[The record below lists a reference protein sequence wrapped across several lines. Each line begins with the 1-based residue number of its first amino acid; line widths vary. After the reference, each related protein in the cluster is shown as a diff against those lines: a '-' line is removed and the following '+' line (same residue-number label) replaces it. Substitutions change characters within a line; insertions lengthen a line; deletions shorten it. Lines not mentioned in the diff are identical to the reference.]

1 MKKRVKLLLV
11 FLSLFC
17 LLVLSGCGG
26 LATEKIRLKDFN
38 LTLPKGTQLI
48 YEYDKTDA
56 GGGGEGNSFYVN
68 SMPDAESF
76 VSGINSTVQT
86 KEQFIAEFE
95 KFLNYFNPK
104 IDTEN
109 LPDLSGNFLW
119 AVKTRSADVRDKVL
133 LVYSYDTQLVYVG
146 IVER

>member
-1 MKKRVKLLLV
+1 MNKRVKVLLV
-11 FLSLFC
+11 AVSLLCLFL
-17 LLVLSGCGG
+17 LSGCSG
-26 LATEKIRLKDFN
+26 LSVEKIRLKDFN
-38 LTLPKGTQLI
+38 LTLPRGTQLI

-68 SMPDAESF
+68 KMPDAESF
-76 VSGINSTVQT
+76 VSKIKSSVQT
-86 KEQFIAEFE
+86 KEQFISEYE
-95 KFLNYFNPK
+95 SFLNYFNPK

-119 AVKTRSADVRDKVL
+119 AVKMRSADARDKVL